1 MGVITVQDLK
11 PGMITAAPVKTKA
24 GQLIIG
30 KNTVLTESL
39 ITRMS
44 FYNIQSVSV
53 IDSKD
58 TVEEE
63 PKKIVAPEHELSYS
77 QKVQQSSSFQKFQV
91 DYTNHITNF
100 NNYLKEL
107 VNTGT
112 MNHATELV
120 EIPNYSYQRPELPFS
135 SLI

>member
-44 FYNIQSVSV
+44 FYNIQ
-53 IDSKD
+53 
-58 TVEEE
+58 TC
-63 PKKIVAPEHELSYS
+63 L
-77 QKVQQSSSFQKFQV
+77 
-91 DYTNHITNF
+91 
-100 NNYLKEL
+100 
-107 VNTGT
+107 
-112 MNHATELV
+112 
-120 EIPNYSYQRPELPFS
+120 
-135 SLI
+135 SLISKIP

>member
-58 TVEEE
+58 TVEEDQRRSLHQNMNYHI
-63 PKKIVAPEHELSYS
+63 PKKSAKVLLSR
-77 QKVQQSSSFQKFQV
+77 SFRL
-91 DYTNHITNF
+91 IT
-100 NNYLKEL
+100 
-107 VNTGT
+107 
-112 MNHATELV
+112 
-120 EIPNYSYQRPELPFS
+120 
-135 SLI
+135 LIILLILIII

>member
-1 MGVITVQDLK
+1 
-11 PGMITAAPVKTKA
+11 
-24 GQLIIG
+24 
-30 KNTVLTESL
+30 
-39 ITRMS
+39 MS

-77 QKVQQSSSFQKFQV
+77 QKVRKSSSFQKFQI

-120 EIPNYSYQRPELPFS
+120 EIPKLLISETRTSIQFFDIIRTIYVRSTILIFAHSLNVAMIARMFRKMAEFQRR
-135 SLI
+135 I

>member
-53 IDSKD
+53 IDMQRYRRRR
-58 TVEEE
+58 T
-63 PKKIVAPEHELSYS
+63 
-77 QKVQQSSSFQKFQV
+77 
-91 DYTNHITNF
+91 
-100 NNYLKEL
+100 KEDRC
-107 VNTGT
+107 TGT
-112 MNHATELV
+112 
-120 EIPNYSYQRPELPFS
+120 
-135 SLI
+135 